1 MVWYAWRFTRDRE
14 MRYDREKRVE
24 EEKDCMKL
32 YECYEWLYF
41 RIVKSLRIKYPGLS
55 KIILKSSLEKLIIVS
70 SSLVRADIDKIRRI

>member
-70 SSLVRADIDKIRRI
+70 SSLVRADIDKIRGG

>member
-70 SSLVRADIDKIRRI
+70 SSLVRADIDKIRRV

>member
-1 MVWYAWRFTRDRE
+1 

-70 SSLVRADIDKIRRI
+70 SSLVRADIDKTRGG